1 MRKPVNRSN
10 LKWALGWL
18 ALAVL
23 TLMLWNPSRAPDT
36 GSGSV
41 ASGPPWTYGPADT
54 RFTLTLYADLE
65 CPYCQGYLP
74 QLQRWIDRTPEVGLQ
89 WHHLPLSQHDPVAT
103 QQARLTECAAE
114 AGGTDAF
121 WRAVAWVYQNTR
133 SNGQGIPPEL
143 IFPGHS
149 SALQTCL
156 DSDRPDAVIQAQK
169 AEATDSGLTATP
181 SLRLVDNHTSKTL
194 QFQGPISGDALL
206 SALDLLATPE
216 TPEMPADFV
225 SDMPR

>member
-1 MRKPVNRSN
+1 MRKPMGRSN

-23 TLMLWNPSRAPDT
+23 TLMLWNPSRVPDT
-36 GSGSV
+36 GNGSV
-41 ASGPPWTYGPADT
+41 ASGPPWIYGPADT

-65 CPYCQGYLP
+65 CPYCQSYLP
-74 QLQRWIDRTPEVGLQ
+74 QLQHWIDHTPEVNLQ
-89 WHHLPLSQHDPVAT
+89 WRHLPLPLHDLAAT
-103 QQARLTECAAE
+103 QQARLVECAGE
-114 AGGTDAF
+114 VAGAVGF

-133 SNGQGIPPEL
+133 SNGQGVPPEL
-143 IFPGHS
+143 MFPGHS
-149 SALQTCL
+149 TALQLCL

-169 AEATDSGLTATP
+169 AEAAGSGLTATP
-181 SLRLVDNHTSKTL
+181 SLQLVDNHTSKTL
-194 QFQGPISGDALL
+194 QLQGPINGDALL

-216 TPEMPADFV
+216 TPEMPADLV